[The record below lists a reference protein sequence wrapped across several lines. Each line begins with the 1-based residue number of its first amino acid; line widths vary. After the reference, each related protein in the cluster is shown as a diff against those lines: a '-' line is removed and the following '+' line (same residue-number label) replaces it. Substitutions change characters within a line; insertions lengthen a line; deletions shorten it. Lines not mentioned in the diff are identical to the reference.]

1 MDAAMSG
8 SVAMAHDVS
17 LRQIVQDKVLH
28 KMLKHITQITHGW
41 VVLVVDDYT
50 TRILSYAVR
59 MSDLTDCGVSI
70 VERLELNRQPF
81 PEMNVVYFVAPTAE
95 NVRKMAQDF
104 AVADKPKYHD
114 AYLFFLSHAEDSVLA
129 ELKNAHGLLPR
140 LRALQEVHADFLALE
155 KCAFSLDMSN
165 AFHQLYSP
173 AVKKDEAKILG
184 EICDKLVSVCAS
196 LEEYPYVRYKADQ
209 PRMER
214 LAQMFQS
221 KMNAFVAKNNAFT
234 YAPNRGTLFF
244 MDRGQDLVA
253 PMMHEST
260 FQALI
265 YDLIEVDEEQITYP
279 AETNAGTVMKT
290 AFLNENDKLW
300 IEFRHTHIAKVSEEI
315 GKRMAQLSA
324 SSAGSSL
331 GKGKST
337 DLRSMASALRE
348 LPEYRE
354 MLGKLSQHLWLA
366 GKALDTFTKNNLL
379 EASNI
384 EQCMATSVD
393 ESGKKIKHSN
403 LMKQLEDLFKDSKLS
418 EEDRFR
424 VAVVFA
430 LTQDTMKEP
439 ERKKI
444 MQIANLSKRYDWAI
458 TNLLHV
464 SGGALYKQNGN
475 SLLTSEEV
483 KAAATKAAE
492 VEYSNARYEPR
503 IKQILE
509 RALKNTLDEQEY
521 PYIIAPPLQSAAV
534 ADEKKKIG
542 PISLR
547 KYVRQHLQKSE
558 LIVPRLNSQETSAE
572 DWQGGPQRGT
582 FLHVFL
588 TILSGINKSGVV
600 CP

>member
-1 MDAAMSG
+1 MDAAMTG
-8 SVAMAHDVS
+8 SVATAHDVS

-81 PEMNVVYFVAPTAE
+81 PEMNVVYFIAPTAE

-104 AVADKPKYHD
+104 AVVDKPKYND

-155 KCAFSLDMSN
+155 KCAFSLDMNN

-300 IEFRHTHIAKVSEEI
+300 IE
-315 GKRMAQLSA
+315 
-324 SSAGSSL
+324 
-331 GKGKST
+331 
-337 DLRSMASALRE
+337 
-348 LPEYRE
+348 
-354 MLGKLSQHLWLA
+354 
-366 GKALDTFTKNNLL
+366 
-379 EASNI
+379 
-384 EQCMATSVD
+384 
-393 ESGKKIKHSN
+393 
-403 LMKQLEDLFKDSKLS
+403 
-418 EEDRFR
+418 
-424 VAVVFA
+424 
-430 LTQDTMKEP
+430 
-439 ERKKI
+439 
-444 MQIANLSKRYDWAI
+444 
-458 TNLLHV
+458 
-464 SGGALYKQNGN
+464 
-475 SLLTSEEV
+475 
-483 KAAATKAAE
+483 
-492 VEYSNARYEPR
+492 
-503 IKQILE
+503 IKQIIE
-509 RALKNTLDEQEY
+509 CALKNTLDEQEY
-521 PYIIAPPLQSAAV
+521 PYIIAPPLQSAAAV
-534 ADEKKKIG
+534 DEKKKIG

-547 KYVRQHLQKSE
+547 KKAQQKTTKGDQGTEKEEFGGEKMLVFVCGGATYSE
-558 LIVPRLNSQETSAE
+558 LRSVYELPDEVPMS
-572 DWQGGPQRGT
+572 
-582 FLHVFL
+582 FH
-588 TILSGINKSGVV
+588 
-600 CP
+600 